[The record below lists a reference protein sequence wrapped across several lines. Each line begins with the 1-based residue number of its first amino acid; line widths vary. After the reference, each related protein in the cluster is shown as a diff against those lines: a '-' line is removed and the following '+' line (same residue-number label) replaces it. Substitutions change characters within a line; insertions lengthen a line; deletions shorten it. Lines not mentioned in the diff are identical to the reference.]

1 MCIHLL
7 EYTHSASICKRTAEC
22 SAVSRMCLYAA
33 VSSAGRFSG
42 TESRGLCPAAPE
54 VVYWIL
60 KQVQDDVRARHS
72 GLAPESRGLVFP
84 SFRARPGIQGFGV
97 FPSFRARPGIQWS
110 CLSVIPGSP
119 RNPGFWCP
127 ASPEVVYWILD
138 QVQDDGGGFGMT
150 SAHVIPGSPRNP
162 EVVPFRHSGLAPE
175 SRGLVSFRHSGLA
188 PESRGLVSGCAGGC
202 LLDSWSSQE

>member
-162 EVVPFRHSGLAPE
+162 VGEAPVLGRHPVLLVCVREGSGLMAKTFALQFNGE
-175 SRGLVSFRHSGLA
+175 QVK
-188 PESRGLVSGCAGGC
+188 
-202 LLDSWSSQE
+202 LLL